1 MKSMRSFTRRTL
13 VVATATALSLY
24 VGMLPDDF
32 QSDKGMSAVGLVYAA
47 GAGQRGGGSSHSG
60 GGSSHDHDDS
70 SHIDHDD
77 SSHTDHDDSSHDDSS
92 HDGGH
97 AASGGK
103 RKGPKYQGGKSASG
117 STKGRGAGS
126 QAVIEKI
133 FEFE

>member
-1 MKSMRSFTRRTL
+1 MKSMRSFMRRTL
-13 VVATATALSLY
+13 IVATATALSLY
-24 VGMLPDDF
+24 VGMIPDDF
-32 QSDKGMSAVGLVYAA
+32 QSDKGMSAVGLAYAA

-70 SHIDHDD
+70 SHTDHDD
-77 SSHTDHDDSSHDDSS
+77 SSHTDHDDSS

-133 FEFE
+133 FAFE

>member
-13 VVATATALSLY
+13 VVATATALALY
-24 VGMLPDDF
+24 VGMIPDDF
-32 QSDKGMSAVGLVYAA
+32 QWNEGMSAVGLVYAA
-47 GAGQRGGGSSHSG
+47 GPGQRGGGSSHT

-70 SHIDHDD
+70 SHTDHDD
-77 SSHTDHDDSSHDDSS
+77 SSHTDHDDSSHDD
-92 HDGGH
+92 GH

-103 RKGPKYQGGKSASG
+103 RKGGPKYQGGRSASG

-133 FEFE
+133 FEYE